1 MNITIT
7 QDNSRVEVLGS
18 NGASII
24 EKLYELA
31 IDPNNTLTLE
41 GNISSTAA
49 YADQVT
55 YLTTNYPD
63 LIINAT
69 KLYMTFRDP
78 HVVSAL
84 LAQGVGDGTGITM
97 SDLDGLQMNGNG
109 G

>member
-24 EKLYELA
+24 EKLYKLA

-49 YADQVT
+49 YG
-55 YLTTNYPD
+55 Y
-63 LIINAT
+63 
-69 KLYMTFRDP
+69 
-78 HVVSAL
+78 
-84 LAQGVGDGTGITM
+84 
-97 SDLDGLQMNGNG
+97 
-109 G
+109 

>member
-24 EKLYELA
+24 NKLYNLA

-41 GNISSTAA
+41 GNISSTSA
-49 YADQVT
+49 YADQVS

-63 LIINAT
+63 LIINVT
-69 KLYMTFRDP
+69 N
-78 HVVSAL
+78 L
-84 LAQGVGDGTGITM
+84 L
-97 SDLDGLQMNGNG
+97 
-109 G
+109 